1 VASVPFELHIALRYL
16 LARRRQAF
24 ISVISFVSTLGVA
37 VGVMAVIV
45 ALALMT
51 GLQSELRDRI
61 LGATAHV
68 FVYKQT
74 GLTDYQ
80 AEVAALRNIPHVKG
94 AAPAILG
101 KALLS
106 SQGAEAFITIKGID
120 PALEP
125 TVTEIEKAVI
135 SGKLSDLKAASEE
148 APDGIFLGKDLA
160 EQLAVG
166 VGDSITMLTPEGSL
180 SPFTGMMP
188 RTRRLKVVGLFY
200 LGFYEYDS
208 TYGFV
213 SLDVAKRVFN
223 KSQPELIELTVD
235 DIYAAPQVADAIM
248 KTLGPQYVASD
259 WTTLNRSLF
268 SALTLEKLAISIT
281 IGLIVMVAALNIVA
295 SLVMLVMEKSPD
307 IAILR
312 TMGAS
317 SRSVMIVFMLQ
328 GLIIG
333 LAGTLVGAVSGVGLS
348 WVLDRYHLI
357 KVSGDVYQISYVPFT
372 MLPRD
377 IAIAI
382 GLAVL
387 VCFVATIYPSRQAAR
402 LKPVEALRYG

>member
-1 VASVPFELHIALRYL
+1 MPFELHIALRYL

-24 ISVISFVSTLGVA
+24 ISVISFVSILGVA
-37 VGVMAVIV
+37 VGVMALVV

-51 GLQSELRDRI
+51 GLQDELRDRI

-68 FVYKQT
+68 FVYDRD
-74 GLTDYQ
+74 LNADYQ
-80 AEVAALRNIPHVKG
+80 ADVAKLRKIPHVKG

-106 SQGAEAFITIKGID
+106 SQGAQAFITAKGID
-120 PALEP
+120 PALES
-125 TVTEIEKAVI
+125 TVSDIEKAVVA
-135 SGKLSDLKAASEE
+135 GKLADLNPRGDDS
-148 APDGIFLGKDLA
+148 PDGIFLGKTVA
-160 EQLAVG
+160 EDLAVG
-166 VGDSITMLTPEGSL
+166 VGDSVTMLTPEGSL
-180 SPFTGMMP
+180 SPFGGMMP
-188 RTRRLKVVGLFY
+188 RSRRLRVVGIFN

-208 TYGFV
+208 TYGYL
-213 SLDVAKRVFN
+213 SLDAAKRIFN
-223 KSQPELIELTVD
+223 KSQPEVIQLTVD
-235 DIYAAPQVADAIM
+235 DIYRAPEVAAAIPA
-248 KTLGPQYVASD
+248 TLGSQYVAYD

-295 SLVMLVMEKSPD
+295 SLVLLVMEKSPD
-307 IAILR
+307 IAILK

-317 SRSVMIVFMLQ
+317 ARSVMYIFMLQ

-333 LAGTLVGAVSGVGLS
+333 LAGTLVGAVTGVGLS
-348 WVLDRYHLI
+348 WMLDRYRLI
-357 KVSGDVYQISYVPFT
+357 KVPGDVYQVSYVPFT
-372 MLPRD
+372 LLPLD
-377 IAIAI
+377 LAVVVV
-382 GLAVL
+382 LAVL